1 MFILRLMTRSLL
13 LMLTGTVLLAS
24 VVKAEESTEG
34 HVLNFNDADIRSL
47 IQAVAEMTGRNIII
61 DPQVSGRITVASTQ
75 PLVGDEIW
83 AVFQSILQVH
93 GFTAVSDENVTRI
106 LPDVNARQDG
116 RVPVDGMGL
125 NGDDPVTRLLKLEHV
140 RASEAS
146 QLLRSLLPQSA
157 YMAHHEPSNTLI
169 IADRA
174 ANIRRIETIVRR
186 LDAANDQEV
195 EVIALSHADASEVV
209 RMLNRL
215 YADSGSE
222 TALADERTNTVILA
236 GDPSRRLRLRT
247 LISHLDTPLES
258 DGSTQV
264 LRLRYATADTLVPVL
279 EGLLELDG
287 EEGQRVRIQAH
298 QDTNALVISAPPA
311 LFRSIESVINQLDIR
326 RDQVLVEAIIAE
338 VAVDTSRELGVQW
351 QAFSSGDSGLF
362 GGTNFQGG
370 GNNIL
375 NLSAAA
381 GQVAED
387 GNLFLPGRGMNL
399 GYVRGRSSLL
409 GIELLEIG
417 ALARALSQ
425 DANTNVLSTPSIVTM
440 DNHEASINVGQ
451 EVPFLSGSFSTQGIA
466 TGDGQV
472 NPFQTINR
480 EEIGVK
486 LNVTPHI
493 NEGDMI
499 LLKIEQ
505 EVSTLAPSGGAVDLI
520 TNKRTLS
527 TRVMVPDGAMLVLGG
542 LTSDDLQEQ
551 MESVPGLGRIPL
563 LGELFRY
570 RSTST
575 VKRDLMIFI
584 RPRILH
590 DDQVGDDLTRSNY
603 ARIRGRQIEQREQR
617 RGLTRPEEMPLL
629 PELADFLHS
638 PPDER

>member
-1 MFILRLMTRSLL
+1 MLRLMTRILSFLL
-13 LMLTGTVLLAS
+13 VSATLLIPPVLAS
-24 VVKAEESTEG
+24 DQEGG

-75 PLVGDEIW
+75 PLVGDEVW

-93 GFTAVSDENVTRI
+93 GYTAVSDDNVTRI

-116 RVPVDGMGL
+116 RVPVDDMGTA
-125 NGDDPVTRLLKLEHV
+125 GDDPVTRILTLEHV

-157 YMAHHEPSNTLI
+157 YMAHHDPSNTLI

-186 LDAANDQEV
+186 LDTANDQEV
-195 EVIALSHADASEVV
+195 EVIALSHADAAEVV

-264 LRLRYATADTLVPVL
+264 VYLRYATADTLVPVL
-279 EGLLELDG
+279 EGLLDLDA
-287 EEGQRVRIQAH
+287 EEGQRARIQAH

-311 LFRSIESVINQLDIR
+311 LFRSIDSVIKQLDIR
-326 RDQVLVEAIIAE
+326 RAQVLVEAIIAE

-351 QAFSSGDSGLF
+351 QAFASGDSGLF
-362 GGTNFQGG
+362 GGTNFQSG

-381 GQVAED
+381 GQVGEN

-399 GYVRGRSSLL
+399 GYVSGRSSLL

-551 MESVPGLGRIPL
+551 MESVPGLGQIPL
-563 LGELFRY
+563 IGELFRY
-570 RSTST
+570 RSTAK

-584 RPRILH
+584 RPQILR
-590 DDQVGDDLTRSNY
+590 DSALGDDLTRSKY
-603 ARIRGRQIEQREQR
+603 TLIRGRQLDQRDQH
-617 RGLTRPEEMPLL
+617 RGLTQPEEMPLL

>member
-1 MFILRLMTRSLL
+1 MPRLLTRPFVHLALL
-13 LMLTGTVLLAS
+13 LGLAMPLAAI
-24 VVKAEESTEG
+24 AEDGDG

-61 DPQVSGRITVASTQ
+61 DPQVSGRVTVASSQ
-75 PLVGDEIW
+75 PLAGDEVW
-83 AVFQSILQVH
+83 AVFQSVLQVH
-93 GFTAVSDENVTRI
+93 GYTAVSDERVTRI
-106 LPDVNARQDG
+106 LPDVDARQDG
-116 RVPVDGMGL
+116 RVPVDGMQL
-125 NGDDPVTRLLKLEHV
+125 AGDEPVTRIITLEHV
-140 RASEAS
+140 SAAEVS

-157 YMAHHEPSNTLI
+157 YMAHHDPSNVLI

-174 ANIRRIETIVRR
+174 ANIRRIEAIVRR
-186 LDAANDQEV
+186 LDAASDQEI
-195 EVIALSHADASEVV
+195 ELIALSHADAAEVV
-209 RMLNRL
+209 RMVNRL
-215 YADSGSE
+215 YADSGAE

-247 LISHLDTPLES
+247 LISHLDTPL
-258 DGSTQV
+258 DAQGSTQV
-264 LRLRYATADTLVPVL
+264 IYLRYATADTLVPVL
-279 EGLLELDG
+279 EGLLEMDA
-287 EEGQRVRIQAH
+287 EDGQRVRIQAH
-298 QDTNALVISAPPA
+298 NDTNALVVSAPPA
-311 LFRSIESVINQLDIR
+311 LFRSIESVVDQLDIR
-326 RDQVLVEAIIAE
+326 RAQVLVEAIIAE

-351 QAFSSGDSGLF
+351 QAFASGDSGLF

-381 GQVAED
+381 GQMGED

-466 TGDGQV
+466 TGEGQV

-493 NEGDMI
+493 NEGDTI
-499 LLKIEQ
+499 LLQIDQ

-563 LGELFRY
+563 IGELFRY

-575 VKRDLMIFI
+575 VKRNLMVFI

-590 DDQVGDDLTRSNY
+590 DQALIDDVTASKY
-603 ARIRGRQIEQREQR
+603 TGIRDRQLDQREQR
-617 RGLTRPEEMPLL
+617 RGLTRPGDMPLL

>member
-1 MFILRLMTRSLL
+1 MPRLLTRPFVY
-13 LMLTGTVLLAS
+13 LMLVLALA
-24 VVKAEESTEG
+24 APLAALAQEDDG
-34 HVLNFNDADIRSL
+34 HLLNFNDADIRSL

-61 DPQVSGRITVASTQ
+61 DPQVSGRVTVASSQ
-75 PLVGDEIW
+75 PLAGDEIW

-93 GFTAVSDENVTRI
+93 GYTAVTDEHVTRI

-116 RVPVDGMGL
+116 RVPIDGMQLG
-125 NGDDPVTRLLKLEHV
+125 GDDPVTRILTLEHV
-140 RASEAS
+140 RAAEVS

-157 YMAHHEPSNTLI
+157 YMAHHDASNVLI

-174 ANIRRIETIVRR
+174 ANIRRVETIVRR
-186 LDAANDQEV
+186 LDAASDQEV

-209 RMLNRL
+209 RLLNRL
-215 YADSGSE
+215 YAGSGAE

-236 GDPSRRLRLRT
+236 GEPSRRLRLRT
-247 LISHLDTPLES
+247 LISHLDTPLHS

-264 LRLRYATADTLVPVL
+264 IYLRYATADTLVPVL
-279 EGLLELDG
+279 EGILDLDA
-287 EEGQRVRIQAH
+287 EEGQRARVQAH
-298 QDTNALVISAPPA
+298 QDTNALVISASPA
-311 LFRSIESVINQLDIR
+311 VFRSIQSVINQLDIR
-326 RDQVLVEAIIAE
+326 RAQVLVEAIIAE

-362 GGTNFQGG
+362 GGTNFQSG

-375 NLSAAA
+375 NLSASA
-381 GQVAED
+381 GQAGQD
-387 GNLFLPGRGMNL
+387 GSLFLPGRGMNL
-399 GYVRGRSSLL
+399 GYVSGRSSLL

-466 TGDGQV
+466 SGDGQV

-493 NEGDMI
+493 NEGDTI
-499 LLKIEQ
+499 LLQIEQ

-563 LGELFRY
+563 IGELFRY

-575 VKRDLMIFI
+575 VKRDLMVFI
-584 RPRILH
+584 RPRILY
-590 DDQVGDDLTRSNY
+590 DDALSDDLTRSKY
-603 ARIRGRQIEQREQR
+603 TRIRGRQLDQREQS
-617 RGLTRPEEMPLL
+617 RGLTRPDEMPLL
-629 PELADFLHS
+629 PDLADFLHS